1 MGVVKWIGVKKGDL
15 VTAKCL
21 GVDEKGRVK
30 MSRRA
35 WLRDQK
41 AAEAEAKPKR
51 PRARRKPAA
60 DDAGEAL
67 ESVG

>member
-1 MGVVKWIGVKKGDL
+1 
-15 VTAKCL
+15 
-21 GVDEKGRVK
+21 
-30 MSRRA
+30 MSWPPAISVRREEPVA
-35 WLRDQK
+35 DD